1 MEYFLFCAL
10 GYVISTIADITKIKE
25 LKDENEILCNE
36 LAKIKAENNIID
48 IQ

>member
-10 GYVISTIADITKIKE
+10 GYVISTIADMKKINE
-25 LKDENEILCNE
+25 LKDENYKLNSEVAQL
-36 LAKIKAENNIID
+36 KADSGIVD